1 MKKKSLLWLCLSV
14 LHFPLLMAQDH
25 PDKGFYGSLN
35 YLYIEDDYTTASSN
49 TAKQNFVQEY
59 KLGYKGNIYSPRLLD
74 YTLEGLLRLDDEEIQ
89 RENYNSKEKT
99 TGEDYMANLNFI
111 KETKFPFTLYANKS
125 ERPVNTVYDTYSTN
139 YVYETRGEGATGSI
153 NFEPYMFTYG
163 ATTTKTIAEFSD
175 RLQDSQTTTYN
186 GSFRYNENAHN
197 LQANYSHAILENE
210 FNYINDTATSV
221 NQVKDIFNLSHNWK
235 ATEDLTVTSGASYE
249 NDEFYSSEQA
259 SANVDLFWKPKDED
273 YDGYL
278 SLYGSK
284 MEYADL
290 LGSGEDYVF
299 NSLNI
304 NQIFNY
310 KLTEDILLSESV
322 MAYLYDSTTAKGS
335 NTNINLY
342 GTHNY
347 SRTIFED
354 IPFTL
359 TTRLGVQKND
369 SEYQTITLLESD
381 SVSRTEERYDVY
393 ITARAKKELPSINS
407 TLSLNSGYYHSISSI
422 ERVEQRY
429 DFGLYLLS
437 KLFSIV
443 NNNISARYFQTNTSY
458 VSELDG
464 EKTKSVNST
473 TSLME
478 MVNVYFN
485 LGARGRA
492 SFGAGAEYISM
503 KNDNL
508 TTNRVDPRAEAN
520 LNYRL
525 FQNWTFDSNLR
536 ISEMYNTLEHSGSA
550 NLNFKAGKTTFLMGY
565 QYNKSEIDSVF
576 ATINNERSIFRVQLT
591 RTF

>member
-14 LHFPLLMAQDH
+14 LQSSFLMAQEH
-25 PDKGFYGSLN
+25 PDRGFYGSIN
-35 YLYIEDDYTTASSN
+35 YLYVEDDYTMSS
-49 TAKQNFVQEY
+49 TTTSKQNFLQEY
-59 KLGYKGNIYSPRLLD
+59 KLGYKGNIYSPRLLE
-74 YTLEGLLRLDDEEIQ
+74 YTIEGLLRFDNEEIQ
-89 RENYNSKEKT
+89 RDGYSSKEKLK
-99 TGEDYMANLNFI
+99 GEDYMANLNFI

-125 ERPVNTVYDTYSTN
+125 ERPVNTVYDTYATN
-139 YVYETRGEGATGSI
+139 YVYETSSEGATGSI

-163 ATTTKTIAEFSD
+163 AATTKSIAEFSD
-175 RLQDSQTTTYN
+175 RLQDSKTTTYN

-197 LQANYSHAILENE
+197 VQANYSHAILENE
-210 FNYINDTATSV
+210 FNYINDAATSV
-221 NQVKDIFNLSHNWK
+221 NQVKDIFNISHNWK
-235 ATEDLTVTSGASYE
+235 ATEDLTVTSGATYE
-249 NDEFYSSEQA
+249 NDEFYSSEQMN
-259 SANVDLFWKPKDED
+259 ANMDLYWKPKDAD

-284 MEYADL
+284 FEYADIN
-290 LGSGEDYVF
+290 GGEDYVF

-304 NQIFNY
+304 NQMFNY
-310 KLTEDILLSESV
+310 KLTENINLSESV
-322 MAYLYDSTTAKGS
+322 MAYFYDAPTVKGS

-342 GTHNY
+342 GTHNH
-347 SRTIFED
+347 SRTIFDD

-369 SEYQTITLLESD
+369 SEYKTTTFAD
-381 SVSRTEERYDVY
+381 SNKTTTGEERYDIY
-393 ITARAKKELPSINS
+393 ITARAKKELPSVNS
-407 TLSLNSGYYHSISSI
+407 TLNVNSGYYHSISSTKR
-422 ERVEQRY
+422 EEQRY

-437 KLFSIV
+437 KFFSIV
-443 NNNISARYFQTNTSY
+443 SNNITARYFQTNTSF

-464 EKTKSVNST
+464 GKTQNVNST

-485 LGARGRA
+485 LGAKGRA
-492 SFGAGAEYISM
+492 SFGAGVEYISM
-503 KNDNL
+503 RNNNL

-520 LNYRL
+520 FNYRL
-525 FQNWTFDSNLR
+525 FQNWTFSSNAR

-576 ATINNERSIFRVQLT
+576 RTIQNERSMFRMQLT